1 MEPSSNNGKRLIIV
15 SNRVPYSFTK
25 TKTGMHYKRS
35 IGGLVTALYPI
46 MNLKGGV
53 WIGWSGLSKKEKYF
67 EDNAKIKVGE
77 SDNYQIKV
85 VNLNEKDINLF
96 YHGFTNRTLWP
107 LFHGFLLQ
115 SYFNYNYW
123 LSYKSAN
130 KKYSKSVLEE
140 TEDNDIVWV
149 HDYHLMLVPKSLRK
163 NKPGLKIIFFLHI
176 PFPNVEIFRALP
188 WHNDILEGLLGC
200 DLIGFQTEHDTRN
213 FIDACKEL
221 MDLKLDEKDQT
232 IKKGSR
238 RINIHHF
245 PISIDYEGFKR
256 ITKKPS
262 TQKIL
267 KRIRKI
273 TEDKKMILSVERLD
287 YTKGVKERL
296 GSIERFFEK
305 YPKYRKEVVFIQIS
319 VPSRTKIK
327 EYITL
332 KNETDELVGRIN
344 GRFTE
349 ELWTPVT
356 YLYQSFKHE
365 ELAAYY
371 AAADLCL
378 ITPLRDGMNLI
389 AKEYVTA
396 KSNGDGVVILS
407 EFAGAAEEFKE
418 HAIMVNPFDT
428 ESIAD
433 SIDTALKMV
442 PEDRKTRIKALSEIV
457 RENDV
462 FRWSSSILNYF
473 QKIS

>member
-1 MEPSSNNGKRLIIV
+1 
-15 SNRVPYSFTK
+15 
-25 TKTGMHYKRS
+25 MHYKRS
-35 IGGLVTALYPI
+35 IGGLVTALDPV
-46 MNLKGGV
+46 MNLRGGV
-53 WIGWSGLSKKEKYF
+53 WIGWSGLSKKIKYF
-67 EDNAKIKVGE
+67 EDNLKIRVGE
-77 SDNYQIKV
+77 SDKYQIKI

-115 SYFNYNYW
+115 SYFNYSYW

-140 TEDNDIVWV
+140 TGDDDIVWV

-188 WHNDILEGLLGC
+188 WHNEILEGLLGC
-200 DLIGFQTEHDTRN
+200 DLITFQTEDDSDN
-213 FIDACKEL
+213 FLASCKKL
-221 MDLKLDEKDQT
+221 LDLKVNEKDST
-232 IKKGSR
+232 IKKDSR
-238 RINIHHF
+238 TINVKHF
-245 PISIDYEGFKR
+245 PISIDYEGFKE
-256 ITKKPS
+256 ISKNPS

-267 KRIRKI
+267 KRIRKS
-273 TEDKKMILSVERLD
+273 TENQKIILSVERLD
-287 YTKGVKERL
+287 YTKGIKERL
-296 GSIERFFEK
+296 LSIERFFEK
-305 YPKYRKEVVFIQIS
+305 YPGYRKKVVFMQIS
-319 VPSRTKIK
+319 VPSRTKIR

-371 AAADLCL
+371 AAADVCL

-396 KSNGDGVVILS
+396 KGSGNGVVILS
-407 EFAGAAEEFKE
+407 EFAGAAEEFSE
-418 HAIMVNPFDT
+418 HSIMVNPYDV

-433 SIDTALKMV
+433 SIYMALKMDAG
-442 PEDRKTRIKALSEIV
+442 EKNARIKALRRIV
-457 RENDV
+457 KENDV
-462 FRWSSSILNYF
+462 FKWSNNILNYF
-473 QKIS
+473 QTLS